1 MPVLSLRCLV
11 RRATIE
17 TYVISLIRGV
27 VSRGG
32 KSIDILY

>member
-1 MPVLSLRCLV
+1 MPVLSLRYLV

-27 VSRGG
+27 IRGG